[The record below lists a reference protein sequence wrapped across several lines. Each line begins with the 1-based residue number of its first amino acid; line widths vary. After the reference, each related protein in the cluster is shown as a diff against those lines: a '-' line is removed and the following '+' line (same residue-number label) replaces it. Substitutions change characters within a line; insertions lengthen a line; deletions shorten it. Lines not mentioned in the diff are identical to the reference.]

1 MSSRSRSVDT
11 SSSITGRRH
20 NRIIAFLTLET
31 KSAPKLLMGPIVI
44 FLLAITVFP
53 TLYALYIS
61 MHNYQLTNPLEMKF
75 VGLDNYA
82 ALFTDSRFWNALKTT
97 GIFMGSSLIVE
108 LVLGFVLALLI
119 AKNFKGSS
127 IVKSV
132 FLLPTITTPVVV
144 GLIWVMLY
152 DPQFGIINYFL
163 GMFMEPQSWLANEST
178 AIWALVVVDVWEW
191 SPFVAL
197 VLLAGL
203 QSLPNEPYE
212 AAEVDGASKWQAFVH
227 LTLPLMK
234 PYIII
239 AIVFRFM
246 DLFRWFDTIYVMTKG
261 GPGTATETLNMFG
274 YLTGFE
280 FLNMGYAAVIGIIML
295 IIIIVV
301 SQTIIKRVMIKE

>member
-1 MSSRSRSVDT
+1 
-11 SSSITGRRH
+11 
-20 NRIIAFLTLET
+20 
-31 KSAPKLLMGPIVI
+31 
-44 FLLAITVFP
+44 
-53 TLYALYIS
+53 
-61 MHNYQLTNPLEMKF
+61 
-75 VGLDNYA
+75 
-82 ALFTDSRFWNALKTT
+82 
-97 GIFMGSSLIVE
+97 
-108 LVLGFVLALLI
+108 
-119 AKNFKGSS
+119 
-127 IVKSV
+127 
-132 FLLPTITTPVVV
+132 
-144 GLIWVMLY
+144 
-152 DPQFGIINYFL
+152 
-163 GMFMEPQSWLANEST
+163 MEPQSWLAHEST

-239 AIVFRFM
+239 AIIFRFM

>member
-1 MSSRSRSVDT
+1 MSSKTHVSSVT
-11 SSSITGRRH
+11 KSQK
-20 NRIIAFLTLET
+20 NRIVSLLTLET
-31 KSAPKLLMGPIVI
+31 KSAPKILMGPIVV

-53 TLYALYIS
+53 TVYALYIS
-61 MHNYQLTNPLEMKF
+61 SHNYHLADPLGRKF
-75 VGLDNYA
+75 VGLGNFMT
-82 ALFTDSRFWNALKTT
+82 LFTDPRFWNAFKNTS
-97 GIFMGSSLIVE
+97 IFMGGSLILE
-108 LVLGFVLALLI
+108 IILGFILALLI
-119 AKNFKGSS
+119 AKNFRGSS

-144 GLIWVMLY
+144 GLIWIMLY
-152 DPQFGIINYFL
+152 DPQFGIINYVLSF
-163 GMFMEPQSWLANEST
+163 FMEPQAWLANERT

-212 AAEVDGASKWQAFVH
+212 AAEVDGASKWMTFLH

-234 PYIII
+234 PYILI
-239 AIVFRFM
+239 ALIFRFM

-280 FLNMGYAAVIGIIML
+280 FLNMGYAAAIGIVML
-295 IIIIVV
+295 IVIIIV

>member
-1 MSSRSRSVDT
+1 MSSKSSQADT
-11 SSSITGRRH
+11 SSDMNQRKRRMMSL
-20 NRIIAFLTLET
+20 LTLESR
-31 KSAPKLLMGPIVI
+31 SASKILMGPIVV

-61 MHNYQLTNPLEMKF
+61 LHNYQLTDPLGMKF
-75 VGLDNYA
+75 IGLDNYA
-82 ALFTDSRFWNALKTT
+82 TLLTDPRFWNALKTT
-97 GIFMGSSLIVE
+97 GIFMGGS
-108 LVLGFVLALLI
+108 LVLEIVIGFVLALLI

-127 IVKSV
+127 FVKSV

-144 GLIWVMLY
+144 GLIWMMLY

-163 GMFMEPQSWLANEST
+163 SMFMEPQSWLANEST
-178 AIWALVVVDVWEW
+178 AIWALVAVDVWEW

-212 AAEVDGASKWQAFVH
+212 AAEVDGASKWEAFLH

-239 AIVFRFM
+239 AVIFRFM

-280 FLNMGYAAVIGIIML
+280 FLNMGYAAVIGIVML
-295 IIIIVV
+295 ITIIVV
-301 SQTIIKRVMIKE
+301 SQTIIKRVMIKG